1 MYNRYIPQPDG
12 SYRRRPADVPQ
23 SAPPPRPEPPRQEP
37 PRRNPDFCPPPEPQG
52 KPPCQENPPCS
63 HQRRQERPAPPP
75 PPRRKPP
82 QQPPQD
88 SFLGIGNFLH
98 QLLPKDF
105 CMEDLMVV
113 LLLLLMSGTGEED
126 QNFALLTLG
135 LYLFLERKYA
145 GFRRV
150 ETNPAYFLLR
160 KREYCGRMVNTL
172 LQEDST

>member
-12 SYRRRPADVPQ
+12 SYRRSRAADIPQ
-23 SAPPPRPEPPRQEP
+23 SAPMQPRPGPPKQEP
-37 PRRNPDFCPPPEPQG
+37 PRRDPEFCPPPQPQG
-52 KPPCQENPPCS
+52 KPPCQKGQPCS

-88 SFLGIGNFLH
+88 SFGIGNFLH

-105 CMEDLMVV
+105 GMEDLMVV
-113 LLLLLMSGTGEED
+113 LLLLLMSGSDEED

-135 LYLFLERKYA
+135 LYLFL
-145 GFRRV
+145 
-150 ETNPAYFLLR
+150 
-160 KREYCGRMVNTL
+160 
-172 LQEDST
+172 